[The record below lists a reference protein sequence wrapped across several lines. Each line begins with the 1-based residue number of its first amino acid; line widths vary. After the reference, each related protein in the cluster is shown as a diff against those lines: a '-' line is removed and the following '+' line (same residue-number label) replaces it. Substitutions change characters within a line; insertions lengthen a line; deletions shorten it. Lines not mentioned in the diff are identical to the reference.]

1 MCFFF
6 FSSRRRHTRCGRDWS
21 SDVCSSDLDMR
32 IGRHHQLPYIR
43 RISQNLLISRHSC
56 IKTNFTE
63 SRALSV
69 SNRLTME
76 NSTIFQEH
84 NSLFSK
90 RIFHLNC
97 CGLMDL
103 LHSNL
108 KKKDK
113 HRRLILF
120 LNVDPKHLTIP
131 LWTLLTYLRS
141 VSAETL

>member
-1 MCFFF
+1 
-6 FSSRRRHTRCGRDWS
+6 
-21 SDVCSSDLDMR
+21 
-32 IGRHHQLPYIR
+32 
-43 RISQNLLISRHSC
+43 
-56 IKTNFTE
+56 
-63 SRALSV
+63 
-69 SNRLTME
+69 
-76 NSTIFQEH
+76 
-84 NSLFSK
+84 
-90 RIFHLNC
+90 
-97 CGLMDL
+97 MDL